1 MSAYYWKN
9 RWVNALV
16 HNGVERS
23 VAEKAYA
30 DTYRAEPAD
39 FSKSPEIQALMM
51 AGDKLAKSNAKSA

>member
-23 VAEKAYA
+23 VAEKAY
-30 DTYRAEPAD
+30 DETYRSEPAD
-39 FSKSPEIQALMM
+39 YSKSPEIQAFMM
-51 AGDKLAKSNAKSA
+51 VGDKLPKSNAKSA